1 MVLYSKKRKKE
12 KKFILPAKYNGLK
25 LYAVTSDG
33 EKLSKLFQEVQ
44 KRFQPFN
51 LITLAVK

>member
-1 MVLYSKKRKKE
+1 MLYSKKRKKE